1 MSHLF
6 FSNHLR
12 SHLHAFFVNFCLWV
26 NTAIYVNQFD
36 FGLGKACMLL
46 NKISIAII
54 AQKLSGLNIILRLQF
69 LL

>member
-1 MSHLF
+1 M
-6 FSNHLR
+6 
-12 SHLHAFFVNFCLWV
+12 

-46 NKISIAII
+46 NKISLAII

>member
-1 MSHLF
+1 
-6 FSNHLR
+6 
-12 SHLHAFFVNFCLWV
+12 V

-36 FGLGKACMLL
+36 FGLGKACRLL
-46 NKISIAII
+46 NKISLAII